1 MASGKAV
8 IARRKYVIKDGMARI
23 VKKGAWTKL
32 GQQRA
37 NGERKMDT
45 PAPLPT

>member
-1 MASGKAV
+1 MTIAKRFGKYAFFSPPLQ
-8 IARRKYVIKDGMARI
+8 
-23 VKKGAWTKL
+23 KGVWTKL